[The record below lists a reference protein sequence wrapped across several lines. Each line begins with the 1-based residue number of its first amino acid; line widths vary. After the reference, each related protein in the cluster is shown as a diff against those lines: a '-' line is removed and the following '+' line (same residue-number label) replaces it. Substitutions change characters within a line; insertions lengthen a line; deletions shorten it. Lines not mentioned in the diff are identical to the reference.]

1 MAKRETATGG
11 RPATDAIVPG
21 KAALSIGRPATLPE
35 PTGFHW
41 TALTQVAQ
49 LESGHTPSRARPEYW
64 GGDIPWVGVRDAT
77 GNHGKVLSR
86 TEQSVT
92 QAGIDN
98 SSARLLPAGTV
109 CLSRTASVGYV
120 VELGRPMA
128 TSQDFVNWV
137 CGPKVHPPYLRYL
150 FVSESESVR
159 RYAYGSVHSTMY
171 YPDAKALHVLLPAL
185 REQQAIAE
193 VLGALD
199 DKIAAN
205 TALTAT
211 ADDLM
216 LRTFR
221 HSPRDRTAPL
231 SSTAAFVNGRAF
243 TKEAS
248 GTGRVVVRIAELNG
262 GVSGSTVFS
271 DAIVDDTHVA
281 RPGDILF
288 AWSGSLTLRRWFLDE
303 AIVNQHIFKVIPNSD
318 MPTWLVFELIREK
331 LDDFKA
337 IAADKA
343 TTMGHIQRHHLDQPV
358 GLPDAE
364 KIASMNPLMSG
375 LWSSAL
381 NAERESLT
389 LAATR
394 DALLP
399 QLMSGKLRVRD
410 AEKIAVEAG
419 A

>member
-1 MAKRETATGG
+1 MSEWRMTTVGDVALQVTKGTTPASSDFTSAGVAYVKVEAIRDDGAIDYKRLSFVHERVHATVLKRSRLQPNDLLFTIAG
-11 RPATDAIVPG
+11 TIG
-21 KAALSIGRPATLPE
+21 KAAIVQGSMLPANVNQAVAIIRPDVTRIIPRFLYY
-35 PTGFHW
+35 
-41 TALTQVAQ
+41 ALRDRNRLQSAVA
-49 LESGHTPSRARPEYW
+49 
-64 GGDIPWVGVRDAT
+64 
-77 GNHGKVLSR
+77 R
-86 TEQSVT
+86 TVQSV
-92 QAGIDN
+92 QSN
-98 SSARLLPAGTV
+98 LSLSELSQLQVPQPPPA
-109 CLSRTASVGYV
+109 
-120 VELGRPMA
+120 
-128 TSQDFVNWV
+128 
-137 CGPKVHPPYLRYL
+137 
-150 FVSESESVR
+150 
-159 RYAYGSVHSTMY
+159 
-171 YPDAKALHVLLPAL
+171 
-185 REQQAIAE
+185 EQQAIAE

-205 TALTAT
+205 TALAIT
-211 ADDLM
+211 ADELM

-221 HSPRDRTAPL
+221 HCPRDRTVPL

-248 GTGRVVVRIAELNG
+248 GAGRVVIRIAELNG

-271 DAIVDDTHVA
+271 DAIVDDSHVA

-303 AIVNQHIFKVIPNSD
+303 AIVNQHIFKVIPNSS
-318 MPTWLVFELIREK
+318 MPTWLIFELIREK

-364 KIASMNPLMSG
+364 QIAAMDPLMSG

-410 AEKIAVEAG
+410 AEKIAAEAG